1 MKEFDSIEQ
10 LIKEYKNLQGDAF
23 IYASSS
29 IIEEENL
36 ELGKYLVMESE
47 EEDELIE
54 TEDDSIPKQAYD
66 RNMVALIEV
75 ETFKDIISFQNE
87 RNPSSN
93 YKNYMEAIGYYL
105 SYDDFLDD

>member
-10 LIKEYKNLQGDAF
+10 LIKEYKNLPGDAF

-36 ELGKYLVMESE
+36 ELGKYLVVESGD
-47 EEDELIE
+47 EDELIE

-66 RNMVALIEV
+66 RNMVTLIEV
-75 ETFKDIISFQNE
+75 ETHYPILM
-87 RNPSSN
+87 RL
-93 YKNYMEAIGYYL
+93 YYETL
-105 SYDDFLDD
+105 ITKFNTITLK